1 MTNGLFICFEGG
13 EGSGKSTQLKLLKRK
28 LERYGI
34 LPVSIREPGGT
45 GFGDKLREILMFSK
59 EELTPEAELLLF
71 NASRSQLVYKVIS
84 PALHEGKLVLCDRFS
99 ASTLA
104 YQGYGRGISLKKVEG
119 ANNIATNGLAP
130 DLNIFLDL
138 SPEEGLNRLPP
149 GRDRFEMQGIEEF
162 HERVR
167 FGYLAL
173 IEKDPSRW
181 VVIDGLQTPEEIS
194 QIIWQIVEPMLH
206 KIIRQDK

>member
-1 MTNGLFICFEGG
+1 MNHIVELQYPESKDRSMTNGLFICFEGG

-130 DLNIFLDL
+130 SSWICLQKKDLIDCHLDEIDLKCKELRNFTRELDL
-138 SPEEGLNRLPP
+138 
-149 GRDRFEMQGIEEF
+149 D
-162 HERVR
+162 
-167 FGYLAL
+167 
-173 IEKDPSRW
+173 
-181 VVIDGLQTPEEIS
+181 
-194 QIIWQIVEPMLH
+194 IWH
-206 KIIRQDK
+206 